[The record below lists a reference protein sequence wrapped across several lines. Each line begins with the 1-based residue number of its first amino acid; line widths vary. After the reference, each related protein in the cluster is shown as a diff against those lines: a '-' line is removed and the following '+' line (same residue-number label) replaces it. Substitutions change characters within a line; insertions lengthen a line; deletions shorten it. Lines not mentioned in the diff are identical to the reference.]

1 MSAQEALD
9 WGFVNYLYK
18 PEEVQSKVW
27 DKITE
32 VSQLPTTSL
41 YLSKKLLKGVLQ
53 DELLSVNRAELNS
66 LTEIWT
72 AAALKSSDK
81 SGRSKLWTV

>member
-81 SGRSKLWTV
+81 SGRSKL